1 MGGGTHVVV
10 LAGITGVYFLAG
22 KLGLSLA
29 VVNDSASAVWPP
41 AGIALAALL
50 LFGMRMWPAIA
61 AGAFLVNVT
70 TNGQLAPSLAIA
82 AGNTLEGV
90 TAAWLVMRFAHGRDA
105 FTRTPD
111 IVRFTLLAGLLST
124 MVAASVGT
132 ATLLLSNLATP
143 DDAASVWVTWWLGD
157 AVGTLVVTPLLLL
170 GSRPVFREWTPA
182 RVAEG
187 LTIAV
192 AIVVVST
199 AVFGASAFGALRLP
213 IETVTAPL
221 LLWAAFRFGA
231 WETAVGAMAIS
242 AIAIRGTLDGFG
254 PFVRTS
260 PNESLVLLQCFIG
273 VMTIV
278 MLAVAA
284 EVAGRRQVE
293 QEIRA
298 LNHELEQRVTTR
310 TEELTRVHARLIE
323 AQQVAQV
330 GSWEWDVATNAL
342 WWSEEMCRIFGLP
355 QAPTTYEDYMTRVH
369 PSDRALTHEAV
380 ARASQSGA
388 PFTFQ
393 HRILRADGAVRTL
406 HAEGRIVLDADGQ
419 AMRMVGTGHDITE
432 RIAAEEQRAQL
443 FIEQAR
449 RREAEQ
455 ASHAKDQ
462 FLATLS
468 HELRTPLNVAVG
480 WAHMLRGADPV
491 EGGVASHARPWDHR
505 RSAAVE
511 TIYRNLQLLAQLVS
525 DIMDASRIAS
535 GAFRIEA
542 GEVELTTLIREAVE
556 TVRHVP
562 QARSMTVEMRIPVE
576 PVRVSGDARRLQ
588 QVVWNLLAN
597 AVKFGREDGRVTISL
612 TYGPSSA
619 EIIVEDDG
627 PGIDESFLPHV
638 FDEFRQADPTPSR
651 THGGLGLGLSIARN
665 LVELHGG
672 SITAANRSGGGAV
685 FTVRL
690 PVDLAMART

>member
-1 MGGGTHVVV
+1 MGGGTHVFV

-29 VVNDSASAVWPP
+29 FVNESASAVWPP
-41 AGIALAALL
+41 AGIAVAALL
-50 LFGMRMWPAIA
+50 LFGLRMWPAIA
-61 AGAFLVNVT
+61 IGAFAVNLT
-70 TNGQLAPSLAIA
+70 TNGQVVASLAIA

-90 TAAWLVMRFAHGRDA
+90 VAAWLVMRFAHGRDA
-105 FTRTPD
+105 FSRTPD
-111 IVRFTLLAGLLST
+111 IVRFTMLAGMLST
-124 MVAASVGT
+124 MLAASVGT
-132 ATLLLSNLATP
+132 ATLLLSDL
-143 DDAASVWVTWWLGD
+143 AASADASTIWITWWLGD
-157 AVGTLVVTPLLLL
+157 AVGTLVVAPLLLL

-187 LTIAV
+187 LTLAV
-192 AIVVVST
+192 AIVVVSS
-199 AVFGASAFGALRLP
+199 AVFGQSASGALRLP
-213 IETVTAPL
+213 IESVTAPL

-254 PFVRTS
+254 PFARTS
-260 PNESLVLLQCFIG
+260 PNESLLVLQCFIG
-273 VMTIV
+273 VINIV

-284 EVAGRRQVE
+284 EVSGRRQVE

-298 LNHELEQRVTTR
+298 LNHELEQRVEAR

-330 GSWEWDVATNAL
+330 GSWEWDVATNTL

-355 QAPTTYEDYMTRVH
+355 RAPATYEDYMTRVH
-369 PSDRALTHEAV
+369 PMDRALTHEAV
-380 ARASQSGA
+380 AQASQSGV

-393 HRILRADGAVRTL
+393 HRILRADETVRTL
-406 HAEGRIVLDADGQ
+406 HAEGRVVLDTEGRAL
-419 AMRMVGTGHDITE
+419 RMVGTGHDITE

-443 FIEQAR
+443 FVEQAR

-455 ASHAKDQ
+455 ASSAKDQ
-462 FLATLS
+462 FLAMLS

-480 WAHMLRGADPV
+480 WAHMLRGP
-491 EGGVASHARPWDHR
+491 ETNARPWDHR
-505 RSAAVE
+505 RAAAVD

-525 DIMDASRIAS
+525 DIIDASRIAS
-535 GAFRIEA
+535 GAFRVEA
-542 GEVELTTLIREAVE
+542 GEVELTVVIREAVE
-556 TVRHVP
+556 TVRDAA
-562 QARSMTVEMRIPVE
+562 QARKMTVDTRVPLE
-576 PVRVSGDARRLQ
+576 PARVGGDARRLQ
-588 QVVWNLLAN
+588 QVVWNLLSN
-597 AVKFGREDGRVTISL
+597 AIKFGRDEGRVTISL

-672 SITAANRSGGGAV
+672 SITAANRAAGGAV

-690 PVDLAMART
+690 PVDQAVGRAETG

>member
-1 MGGGTHVVV
+1 MGGRHVLV
-10 LAGITGVYFLAG
+10 LAGITAVYFLAG
-22 KLGLSLA
+22 KVGLSLA
-29 VVNDSASAVWPP
+29 IVNDSASAVWPP

-50 LFGMRMWPAIA
+50 LFGLRVWPAIA
-61 AGAFLVNVT
+61 AGAFLVNLT
-70 TNGQLAPSLAIA
+70 TNGQVAPSLAIA

-105 FTRTPD
+105 FTSTPD
-111 IVRFTLLAGLLST
+111 IVRFTILAGLLST

-132 ATLLLSNLATP
+132 ATLLLSGLAAP
-143 DDAASVWVTWWLGD
+143 GDATSIWVTWWLGD

-182 RVAEG
+182 GAAEG
-187 LTIAV
+187 LILAV
-192 AIVVVST
+192 AIVVVSS
-199 AVFGASAFGALRLP
+199 AVFGESPSGALRLP
-213 IETVTAPL
+213 IESVTAPL

-242 AIAIRGTLDGFG
+242 TIAIRGTLDGFG
-254 PFVRTS
+254 PFARTS
-260 PNESLVLLQCFIG
+260 PNESLLLLQCFIG
-273 VMTIV
+273 VINIV

-293 QEIRA
+293 REIRA
-298 LNHELEQRVTTR
+298 LNHQLEQRVEAR

-330 GSWEWDVATNAL
+330 GSWEWDVATNTL

-355 QAPTTYEDYMTRVH
+355 RAPASYEDYMTRVH
-369 PSDRALTHEAV
+369 PIDRALTHDAV
-380 ARASQSGA
+380 AQASRSGA

-406 HAEGRIVLDADGQ
+406 HAEGRVVLDADGH
-419 AMRMVGTGHDITE
+419 ARRMVGTGHDITE

-443 FIEQAR
+443 FVEQAR

-462 FLATLS
+462 FLAMLS

-480 WAHMLRGADPV
+480 WAHLLRGPGLV
-491 EGGVASHARPWDHR
+491 EGGPVSKPGSWDHR
-505 RSAAVE
+505 RAAAVD

-525 DIMDASRIAS
+525 DIIDASRIAS
-535 GAFRIEA
+535 GAFRVEA
-542 GEVELTTLIREAVE
+542 GEVELTAVIREAVE
-556 TVRHVP
+556 TVRQVA
-562 QARSMTVEMRIPVE
+562 QARRMTVEMRVPPE
-576 PVRVSGDARRLQ
+576 PARVSGDARRLQ
-588 QVVWNLLAN
+588 QVVWNLLSN
-597 AVKFGREDGRVTISL
+597 AVKFGRDGGRVTISL
-612 TYGPSSA
+612 TYEPSAA
-619 EIIVEDDG
+619 EITVEDDG
-627 PGIDESFLPHV
+627 PGIDEAFLPHV

-672 SITAANRSGGGAV
+672 SITAANRPVGGAV

-690 PVDLAMART
+690 PVDLAVVQT